1 VLRGDG
7 RKIVDWEQWVDFIR
21 KRPGQSVQLEIR
33 RGDETLQVPVTIGS
47 VDENGTTVGR
57 IGASRPEIPASAFE
71 SLRAEPGTDEKKVF
85 NLVRG
90 LQDEI
95 DNDPQ
100 SGAANLV
107 EHDPMCGREPDGSC
121 GLSCRCWC
129 HDVESGCA

>member
-1 VLRGDG
+1 MTLGDPF
-7 RKIVDWEQWVDFIR
+7 RNYDTWLATDRVSEAAEADWERMLDEWDHWAEDNDI
-21 KRPGQSVQLEIR
+21 PVQAATDERHPQHNIFKTW
-33 RGDETLQVPVTIGS
+33 ETLTVA
-47 VDENGTTVGR
+47 VDLYRE
-57 IGASRPEIPASAFE
+57 EK
-71 SLRAEPGTDEKKVF
+71 AEEQIAAAI
-85 NLVRG
+85 REYE
-90 LQDEI
+90 DEI